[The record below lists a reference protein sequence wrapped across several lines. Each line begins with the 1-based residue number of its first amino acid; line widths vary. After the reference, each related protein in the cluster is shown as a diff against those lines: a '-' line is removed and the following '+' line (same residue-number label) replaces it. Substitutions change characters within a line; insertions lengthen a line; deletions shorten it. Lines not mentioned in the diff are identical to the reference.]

1 MSFHQKNITAF
12 IEVLNNKRSLF
23 SPEDKANLTQLFSS
37 LPDEEEKLSTAISTW
52 THKNSKI
59 LEAQLKTLKNY
70 LSHGYRSNR
79 TTESITDK
87 LKSSD
92 YQANKQGL
100 LSAIQH
106 SLSSSVSELS
116 NSH

>member
-23 SPEDKANLTQLFSS
+23 SPEDTANLTELFSS
-37 LPDEEEKLSTAISTW
+37 LPDEEEQLSTAISSW

-70 LSHGYRSNR
+70 LSGRNTSNR
-79 TTESITDK
+79 TTRSITEK
-87 LKSSD
+87 VNSSD
-92 YQANKQGL
+92 YQANKQRL

-106 SLSSSVSELS
+106 GALIK
-116 NSH
+116 N